1 MEKTPQAENLFEV
14 LFQSPLKQQNIINL
28 PKFQGHGIVESATSD
43 KKALTN
49 KLKFHPRQSYRMGI
63 VSCVHLVIKKFK
75 IVVKSV

>member
-1 MEKTPQAENLFEV
+1 MEKTLQAENLSEV
-14 LFQSPLKQQNIINL
+14 LFQSPLEQQNITNL
-28 PKFQGHGIVESATSD
+28 PKFQWQGIVESATGE